1 MCRQPH
7 SNARLFQTAHCKT
20 PRREPWGKER
30 SANQAFSQAQRA
42 FRKHNW
48 RIARIVPEIKIGG

>member
-1 MCRQPH
+1 MCRQPY
-7 SNARLFQTAHCKT
+7 SNAKLPQPMRRKI

-30 SANQAFSQAQRA
+30 SANQAFCQAQRA

-48 RIARIVPEIKIGG
+48 QIARIVPEIKIGG

>member
-1 MCRQPH
+1 MCRQPN
-7 SNARLFQTAHCKT
+7 SNTKHPQAVRSRI
-20 PRREPWGKER
+20 PRREPWGKEQ

-48 RIARIVPEIKIGG
+48 RIAREVSAIKIGE

>member
-1 MCRQPH
+1 MCRQPN
-7 SNARLFQTAHCKT
+7 SNAKLPQAVHYKI

-30 SANQAFSQAQRA
+30 SANQAYCQAQRA

-48 RIARIVPEIKIGG
+48 RLARVIPAIKIGE

>member
-1 MCRQPH
+1 MCRQPY
-7 SNARLFQTAHCKT
+7 SNAKLPQAMHHKI

-30 SANQAFSQAQRA
+30 SANQAFCQAQRA

-48 RIARIVPEIKIGG
+48 RITREAPAIKIGG

>member
-1 MCRQPH
+1 MCRRPF
-7 SNARLFQTAHCKT
+7 SNTKIPQSIHYKI

-30 SANQAFSQAQRA
+30 SANQAFSQTQRA

-48 RIARIVPEIKIGG
+48 RLARVVLAAKIGA

>member
-1 MCRQPH
+1 MCRQPYP
-7 SNARLFQTAHCKT
+7 NAKVPQAMHYKI

-30 SANQAFSQAQRA
+30 SANQAFCQAQRA

-48 RIARIVPEIKIGG
+48 RIARAVPAIKNGG